1 MRDGSRIVELMGG
14 KQISRVGYY
23 ASGAGSDTCSWLFR
37 RHSSSLEMEIVP
49 TARCK
54 KVYMVEGFYDE
65 VIRTQNT
72 HEWLLGVGYYRKVS
86 LKSHLL

>member
-37 RHSSSLEMEIVP
+37 RHSSSLEKEIVP
-49 TARCK
+49 SARCK

-65 VIRTQNT
+65 VTRTSDF
-72 HEWLLGVGYYRKVS
+72 LV
-86 LKSHLL
+86 